1 MPGMDVQKGAM
12 RFARYLLVGGCF
24 MGLNLGVLYLMVHR
38 LQVPYLAAC
47 VLSFFVLNLASYAV
61 NKVFTFRLAPRVE
74 GAELARYY
82 GVMAASLA
90 ANLLLMYG
98 LVDLAGLAV
107 LPASVIVSAV
117 LALFNFLGHWR
128 WTFRP
133 RAAGPLRVL
142 MVSAFY
148 PAHGGGI
155 EVVAGRL
162 AEGLAHQGVTVQ
174 WMAGGPAS
182 EVPAATVAGLHI
194 RPAAGFDV
202 LERWVGLPMPFWDG
216 ASLAALWRAVGES
229 SVVHVHDYLYA
240 PSLIAMLFAALRG
253 RPVVLTQHIGAIPF
267 RSAAMRGLL
276 HGLNRSV
283 GWVVLGLAGQAVFVG
298 RPVQRYFESVGW
310 FRRPP
315 ILLSNGVD
323 HRLYQPMPTRD
334 APPGTVRALFVGR
347 FVEKKGLEL
356 LRGCMDIDGLS
367 WTFVGWGPLSP
378 RGWTGLPE
386 GRVRVL
392 EGLRGAEVVEHYQQA
407 DILVLPS
414 RGEGFPLVV
423 QEALACG
430 TPVLV
435 SQEVGDAFPQLDADC
450 VLQVDLRGAQA
461 QQALRQALQNL
472 AQTPGLLQ
480 GARPK
485 AAALSRQWSWDA
497 CVSGYL
503 DVYRQLSAC

>member
-1 MPGMDVQKGAM
+1 MPGVDVQDGVV

-24 MGLNLGVLYLMVHR
+24 MCLNLTVLYLLVHR
-38 LQVPYLAAC
+38 LEMPYLAAC
-47 VLSFFVLNLASYAV
+47 TLSFFILNLASYAV

-74 GAELARYY
+74 GTELVRYY

-98 LVDLAGLAV
+98 LVNLARLPV
-107 LPASVIVSAV
+107 LPASVIVSAM
-117 LALFNFLGHWR
+117 LALFNFLGHAR

-133 RAAGPLRVL
+133 RAAGVPRVL

-162 AEGLAHQGVTVQ
+162 AEGLAHRGVTVQ
-174 WMAGGPAS
+174 WMAGGAQS
-182 EVPAATVAGLHI
+182 EVPASTVAGLHI
-194 RPAAGFDV
+194 RPAKGFDF
-202 LERWVGLPMPFWDG
+202 LERWMGLPMPLWDG
-216 ASLAALWRAVGES
+216 ASLAALWRAVGDS
-229 SVVHVHDYLYA
+229 SIVHVHDYLYA

-253 RPVVLTQHIGAIPF
+253 RPVVLTQHIGPIPF

-283 GWVVLGLAGQAVFVG
+283 GWVVLGLAGQVVFVG
-298 RPVQRYFESVGW
+298 RPVQRYFEAVGW

-323 HRLYQPMPTRD
+323 HRLYQPMLSRD
-334 APPGTVRALFVGR
+334 ISTGTLHALFVGR

-378 RGWTGLPE
+378 RNWADLPE
-386 GRVRVL
+386 SRVR
-392 EGLRGAEVVEHYQQA
+392 
-407 DILVLPS
+407 ILSLIHI
-414 RGEGFPLVV
+414 
-423 QEALACG
+423 
-430 TPVLV
+430 
-435 SQEVGDAFPQLDADC
+435 
-450 VLQVDLRGAQA
+450 
-461 QQALRQALQNL
+461 
-472 AQTPGLLQ
+472 
-480 GARPK
+480 
-485 AAALSRQWSWDA
+485 
-497 CVSGYL
+497 
-503 DVYRQLSAC
+503 